1 METEIIKI
9 HPGEGPVS
17 EEDEEKLRAAGAIL
31 QRGGLVAF
39 PTETVYG
46 LGGDA
51 LNPSSSQKIYA
62 AKGRPSDNP
71 LIVHIYRFEDIYK
84 ITKEVPEEARKIAD
98 ALWPGYGS
106 NPYALASGGTEA
118 DQIQRRIYCGTKC
131 QYFRQAQSHSG
142 KIRRRRY
149 DGSDRC
155 HH

>member
-9 HPGEGPVS
+9 RPGDGPVS

-31 QRGGLVAF
+31 QQGGLVAF

-71 LIVHIYRFEDIYK
+71 LIVHIYK
-84 ITKEVPEEARKIAD
+84 
-98 ALWPGYGS
+98 
-106 NPYALASGGTEA
+106 GGTG
-118 DQIQRRIYCGTKC
+118 RGTEDRGC
-131 QYFRQAQSHSG
+131 FLAGSPDHDPAE
-142 KIRRRRY
+142 IRR
-149 DGSDRC
+149 GAL
-155 HH
+155 

>member
-51 LNPSSSQKIYA
+51 LNPSTSQKIYA
-62 AKGRPSDNP
+62 AKGRPSQNP
-71 LIVHIYRFEDIYK
+71 LSVHI
-84 ITKEVPEEARKIAD
+84 
-98 ALWPGYGS
+98 
-106 NPYALASGGTEA
+106 
-118 DQIQRRIYCGTKC
+118 
-131 QYFRQAQSHSG
+131 
-142 KIRRRRY
+142 
-149 DGSDRC
+149 
-155 HH
+155 